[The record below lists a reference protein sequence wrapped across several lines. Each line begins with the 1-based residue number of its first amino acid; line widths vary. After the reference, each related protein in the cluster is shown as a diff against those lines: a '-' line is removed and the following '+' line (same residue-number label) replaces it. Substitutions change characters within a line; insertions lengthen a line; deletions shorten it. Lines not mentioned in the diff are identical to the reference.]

1 MNLALV
7 YWRKIQIV
15 KSLFFHDVC
24 CSGNSW
30 KILKYTKLICSQ
42 YTILTN
48 TNISFCIEFLIKS
61 GKLILGI
68 LWKSLQ
74 RLTVSA
80 EQNTKTRRAITR
92 LVFVF
97 CSALTTGRCNVFQH
111 IFGNENKSEFYG
123 PNFQTMLFL
132 VTMVQA

>member
-1 MNLALV
+1 M
-7 YWRKIQIV
+7 
-15 KSLFFHDVC
+15 
-24 CSGNSW
+24 
-30 KILKYTKLICSQ
+30 
-42 YTILTN
+42 
-48 TNISFCIEFLIKS
+48 
-61 GKLILGI
+61 
-68 LWKSLQ
+68 
-74 RLTVSA
+74 SA

-132 VTMVQA
+132 VTMVQALKIYLKPSFFKWTVTTDTTNHNINGYILIDRLTFWVQVVNIKSKSLIGLRATKMRYFSLKSSLFGYRWLT